1 MDTETHC
8 EYYDTVRASYN
19 LIEFLCSTPDTS
31 LIIFCDK
38 VNNFFFTFRRII
50 PDLGLGECGQV
61 N

>member
-19 LIEFLCSTPDTS
+19 LVEFLCSTPDTS

-38 VNNFFFTFRRII
+38 VNNFFLPLDELFLTSVS
-50 PDLGLGECGQV
+50 GNV
-61 N
+61 AK